1 MRFIQTVLKGAY
13 LVEIERRADG
23 RGFFGR
29 GWCKKEFEIQGLNPN
44 LAQANIGFSQKT
56 GTLRGMHYQAVPYQ
70 EAKLV
75 RCTMG
80 AIYDVVLDLRHASLT
95 YLKWFG
101 VELTAHNRRMVYV
114 PEGCAHG
121 YQTLTDDT
129 EVFYQTSQF
138 YAPAHVR
145 GVRYDDP
152 VFRISWPIA
161 VRAISDADRDWP
173 SYSAP
178 NRGRTPARIRVATPN
193 PQRDGGP
200 YDHH

>member
-1 MRFIQTVLKGAY
+1 MIFTETPLKGSY
-13 LVEIERRADG
+13 VVEIEKREDK

-29 GWCKKEFEIQGLNPN
+29 AWCKKEFESQGLSPE
-44 LAQANIGFSQKT
+44 LVQSNIAFSNKR
-56 GTLRGMHYQAVPYQ
+56 GTLRGMHYQVQPYE

-80 AIYDVVLDLRHASLT
+80 AIYDVIIDLRPDSPT
-95 YLKWFG
+95 YKQWVG
-101 VELTAHNRRMVYV
+101 VELTSHNRKMLYV

-138 YAPAHVR
+138 YAPAWAR

-152 VFRISWPIA
+152 AFGIAWPIE
-161 VRAISDADRDWP
+161 VRAISDADTRWP
-173 SYSAP
+173 PYSP
-178 NRGRTPARIRVATPN
+178 EDSR
-193 PQRDGGP
+193 Q
-200 YDHH
+200 